1 LYLAFS
7 NWIEKA
13 HSSNQMMSNNP
24 NVLVIRHEQCSSLGL
39 LKVAF
44 EQAKIPF
51 VYLDTP
57 EGETLVDSLTHYSHI
72 IVLGG
77 AVSAYEADQYP
88 YLHYE
93 FELLK
98 QAIQQGIPVLGICL
112 GSQILAHV
120 LGGRVYRGEFGRE
133 AGWCELELTSEASD
147 DPVLGDLPAQFK
159 VFQSHQDTFDIPPG
173 CVHLVK
179 SSKYSN
185 QAFRYRDQVWAIQ
198 FHPEID
204 EHVLSNCSAVI
215 EQELIDSKIRDTTLE
230 KLLEEARIHSPTVAP
245 LAAQIMRNFLQIS
258 SHTIEEYV
266 PATSVL

>member
-1 LYLAFS
+1 
-7 NWIEKA
+7 
-13 HSSNQMMSNNP
+13 MMSNNS

-39 LKVAF
+39 LKAAF
-44 EQAKIPF
+44 EQAEIPF
-51 VYLDTP
+51 VYLDTY
-57 EGETLVDSLTHYSHI
+57 EGKTLIDSLINYSHI
-72 IVLGG
+72 VVLGG
-77 AVSAYEADQYP
+77 AASAYEADQYP

-93 FELLK
+93 FDLLEK
-98 QAIQQGIPVLGICL
+98 AIQQGVPVLGICL

-133 AGWCELELTSEASD
+133 AGWCELELTSEASG

-185 QAFRYRDQVWAIQ
+185 QAFRYRNQVWAIQ

-204 EHVLSNCSAVI
+204 EHVLGDCSTVI
-215 EQELIDSKIRDTTLE
+215 EQELIDSKIHDTTLE
-230 KLLEEARIHSPTVAP
+230 QLLEEARLHSPAVAP
-245 LAAQIMRNFLQIS
+245 LAAQIMWNFLQIPS
-258 SHTIEEYV
+258 SKIEKSI
-266 PATSVL
+266 PAASAV